1 MPMMLEII
9 TAERQVYSDEVDMVI
24 APGIDGQLGI
34 LPRHAPLMT
43 ILKAGELTVRKEGEE
58 DMYVAVSGGFM
69 EVLGNR
75 VSILADA
82 CERSDEIDEER
93 AQQAVQRAQER
104 LANRSEDMELERA
117 MASLR
122 RASSAPWPPAS
133 GNLRLAPPRA
143 RTVSERRLW
152 SRRRD
157 ASMASGVP
165 VPRPWGA
172 PASAL

>member
-9 TAERQVYSDEVDMVI
+9 TAERQVFSDEVDMVV

-43 ILKAGELTVRKEGEE
+43 MLKPGALTVRKAGEE

-93 AQQAVQRAQER
+93 AQQVVQRAQER

-122 RASSAPWPPAS
+122 RAQVRVD
-133 GNLRLAPPRA
+133 L
-143 RTVSERRLW
+143 V
-152 SRRRD
+152 RRRRPRGGQPPP
-157 ASMASGVP
+157 GV
-165 VPRPWGA
+165 GGTTA
-172 PASAL
+172 

>member
-9 TAERQVYSDEVDMVI
+9 TAERQVFSDEVDMVV

-43 ILKAGELTVRKEGEE
+43 MLKPGELTVRKAGEE

-104 LANRSEDMELERA
+104 LASRSEDM
-117 MASLR
+117 S
-122 RASSAPWPPAS
+122 WK
-133 GNLRLAPPRA
+133 G
-143 RTVSERRLW
+143 
-152 SRRRD
+152 
-157 ASMASGVP
+157 
-165 VPRPWGA
+165 
-172 PASAL
+172 

>member
-9 TAERQVYSDEVDMVI
+9 TAERQVFSDEVDMVV

-43 ILKAGELTVRKEGEE
+43 MLKPGRLTVRKAGEE

-93 AQQAVQRAQER
+93 AQQAIQRAQER

-122 RASSAPWPPAS
+122 RAQVRVD
-133 GNLRLAPPRA
+133 L
-143 RTVSERRLW
+143 V
-152 SRRRD
+152 RRRRPRGGQPPP
-157 ASMASGVP
+157 GV
-165 VPRPWGA
+165 GGTTA
-172 PASAL
+172 

>member
-9 TAERQVYSDEVDMVI
+9 TAERQVFSDEVDMVV

-43 ILKAGELTVRKEGEE
+43 MLKPGELTVRKAGEE

-104 LANRSEDMELERA
+104 LASRREDMELERV

-122 RASSAPWPPAS
+122 RAQVRVD
-133 GNLRLAPPRA
+133 LVRR
-143 RTVSERRLW
+143 RRL
-152 SRRRD
+152 RGGQPPP
-157 ASMASGVP
+157 GV
-165 VPRPWGA
+165 GGTTA
-172 PASAL
+172 

>member
-9 TAERQVYSDEVDMVI
+9 TAERQVFSDEVDMVV

-43 ILKAGELTVRKEGEE
+43 MLKPGALTVRKAGEE

-104 LANRSEDMELERA
+104 LASRSEDMELERV

-122 RASSAPWPPAS
+122 RAQVRVD
-133 GNLRLAPPRA
+133 LVRR
-143 RTVSERRLW
+143 RRL
-152 SRRRD
+152 RGGQPPP
-157 ASMASGVP
+157 GV
-165 VPRPWGA
+165 GGT
-172 PASAL
+172 SA

>member
-9 TAERQVYSDEVDMVI
+9 TAERQVFSDEVDMVV

-43 ILKAGELTVRKEGEE
+43 MLKPGALTVRKAGEE

-104 LANRSEDMELERA
+104 LANRGDDMELERE

-122 RASSAPWPPAS
+122 RAQVRV
-133 GNLRLAPPRA
+133 NL
-143 RTVSERRLW
+143 V
-152 SRRRD
+152 RRRRPRGGQPPPG
-157 ASMASGVP
+157 SG
-165 VPRPWGA
+165 GTA
-172 PASAL
+172 P